1 MMNLNETLTES
12 LESLRR
18 NRTRSGLTMLGIIWG
33 LVTVVLLLSYGKAL
47 GGAVMEGFLGFGNN
61 VIMVYGGQTSMQA
74 GGQRSGQKVK
84 LVEGDMEAVRD
95 SIPFLSAVSRESDD
109 GFGVKYGP
117 KLVTIQSKAIDL
129 PYAGMRNLTVDQGRY
144 FEPADITDHRQVV
157 IFGAHASQK
166 LFNGYPP
173 VGEVVQIEGQPFTVI
188 GVLHDKVQ
196 DSSNNG
202 PDNENIFIP
211 FDTMR
216 TLRQQR
222 DPQMIVFQPS
232 TAALHLR
239 ALQAVRTVLAQ
250 RHHFDPRDEKALS
263 SWDTIEDG
271 KQIAAFSIAL
281 QAVRTV
287 LAQRHHFDPRDEKAL
302 SSWDTIED
310 GKQIAAFSIA
320 LQVMLGLI
328 GAMTL
333 AVGGVGVMNIMLV
346 SVTERTREIGLM
358 KALGARSRD
367 ILAQF
372 LLESFVLTF
381 LAGVAGMVVALVV
394 TYLVPPMP
402 LFSEMYKTANHD
414 GDIILRASVS
424 TMVASFAILAVV
436 GIVSG
441 LLPAMRA
448 AKMDPVTAL
457 HHE

>member
-1 MMNLNETLTES
+1 MMNLNEAFNES

-18 NRTRSGLTMLGIIWG
+18 NRMRSVLTMLGIVWG
-33 LVTVVLLLSYGKAL
+33 LVTVVLLLSYGRAL
-47 GGAVMEGFLGFGNN
+47 GGTVMQGLLGFGNN

-84 LVEGDMEAVRD
+84 LKEGDMEAVRD
-95 SIPFLSAVSRESDD
+95 SVPFLSAVSRETDD
-109 GFGVKYGP
+109 TFSVKYGP
-117 KLVTIQSKAIDL
+117 KVVSIQSKAIDI
-129 PYAGMRNLTVDQGRY
+129 PYGGMRDLKVEQGRY
-144 FEPADITDHRQVV
+144 FEPADISDHRQVV
-157 IFGAHASQK
+157 IFGAHASEK

-216 TLRQQR
+216 TLRQER
-222 DPQMIVFQPS
+222 DPDSIVFQPS
-232 TAALHLR
+232 NAALHLR
-239 ALQAVRTVLAQ
+239 ALAAVREVLAQ

-263 SWDTIEDG
+263 SWDTIEDA
-271 KQIAAFSIAL
+271 KQMTAFS
-281 QAVRTV
+281 V
-287 LAQRHHFDPRDEKAL
+287 
-302 SSWDTIED
+302 
-310 GKQIAAFSIA
+310 A
-320 LQVMLGLI
+320 LQVLLGII

-381 LAGVAGMVVALVV
+381 FAGLAGMIVALAV
-394 TYLVPPMP
+394 TYMIPPMP
-402 LFSEMYKTANHD
+402 LFSAMYKTANHD
-414 GDIILRASVS
+414 GDIILQASWA
-424 TMVASFAILAVV
+424 TMIISFIILALV

-441 LLPAMRA
+441 LLPALRA
-448 AKMDPVTAL
+448 AKMDPVVAL
-457 HHE
+457 RHE

>member
-1 MMNLNETLTES
+1 MMNLTETFTES
-12 LESLRR
+12 VESLRR
-18 NRTRSGLTMLGIIWG
+18 NRVRSGLTMLGIVWG
-33 LVTVVLLLSYGKAL
+33 LVTVVLLLSYGRAL

-84 LVEGDMEAVRD
+84 LVDGDMEAVRD
-95 SIPFLSAVSRESDD
+95 SIPFLSAISRETDD
-109 GFGVKYGP
+109 SFGVKYGP

-129 PYAGMRNLTVDQGRY
+129 PYAGMRSLNVEQGRY
-144 FEPADITDHRQVV
+144 FEPADIADHRQVV
-157 IFGAHASQK
+157 IFGPHAAQK

-188 GVLHDKVQ
+188 GVLRDKVQ

-216 TLRQQR
+216 TLRNQR
-222 DPQMIVFQPS
+222 DPDSIVFQPS

-250 RHHFDPRDEKALS
+250 RHYFDPRDEKALS
-263 SWDTIEDG
+263 AWDTIEDG
-271 KQIAAFSIAL
+271 KAM
-281 QAVRTV
+281 T
-287 LAQRHHFDPRDEKAL
+287 
-302 SSWDTIED
+302 
-310 GKQIAAFSIA
+310 AFSIA
-320 LQVMLGLI
+320 LQVLLGLI

-381 LAGVAGMVVALVV
+381 FAGLAGMAVAVVV

-402 LFSEMYKTANHD
+402 LFSAMYKTANHD
-414 GDIILRASVS
+414 GDIILRASGGTMIVS
-424 TMVASFAILAVV
+424 FMILAVV
-436 GIVSG
+436 GIISG

-457 HHE
+457 RHE

>member
-1 MMNLNETLTES
+1 MMNLNEAFNES

-18 NRTRSGLTMLGIIWG
+18 NRMRSVLTMLGIVWG
-33 LVTVVLLLSYGKAL
+33 LVTVVLLLSYGRAL
-47 GGAVMEGFLGFGNN
+47 GGTVMLGLLGFGNN

-84 LVEGDMEAVRD
+84 LKEGDMEAVRD
-95 SIPFLSAVSRESDD
+95 SVPFLSAVSRETDD
-109 GFGVKYGP
+109 TFSVKYGP
-117 KLVTIQSKAIDL
+117 KVVSIQSKAIDI
-129 PYAGMRNLTVDQGRY
+129 PYGGMRDLKVEQGRY
-144 FEPADITDHRQVV
+144 FEPADISDHRQVV
-157 IFGAHASQK
+157 IFGAHASEK

-216 TLRQQR
+216 TLRQER
-222 DPQMIVFQPS
+222 DPDSIVFQPS
-232 TAALHLR
+232 NAALHLR
-239 ALQAVRTVLAQ
+239 ALAAVREVLAQ

-263 SWDTIEDG
+263 SWDTIEDA
-271 KQIAAFSIAL
+271 KQMTAFS
-281 QAVRTV
+281 V
-287 LAQRHHFDPRDEKAL
+287 
-302 SSWDTIED
+302 
-310 GKQIAAFSIA
+310 A
-320 LQVMLGLI
+320 LQVLLGII

-381 LAGVAGMVVALVV
+381 FAGLAGMIVALAV
-394 TYLVPPMP
+394 TYMIPPMP
-402 LFSEMYKTANHD
+402 LFSAMYKTANHD
-414 GDIILRASVS
+414 GDIILQASWA
-424 TMVASFAILAVV
+424 TMIISFIILALV

-441 LLPAMRA
+441 LLPALRA
-448 AKMDPVTAL
+448 AKMDPVVAL
-457 HHE
+457 RHE